1 MAHKLGSTMTIL
13 FCIFTVIIAA
23 IVAMWIKLLD
33 FANAS
38 IAGSLFNVVCIP
50 TFSRGTK
57 EMINPCLIY
66 LPLVSLGLH
75 PDLLPHLRGSRREA
89 QRHREHPAGAGTPQ
103 HGLSSQNMALITSDC
118 GATRAPRASKWP

>member
-1 MAHKLGSTMTIL
+1 MTIL

-57 EMINPCLIY
+57 EMINPC
-66 LPLVSLGLH
+66 PADPTCPSSLW
-75 PDLLPHLRGSRREA
+75 LRCYIPSRCAAPKR
-89 QRHREHPAGAGTPQ
+89 RSTPV
-103 HGLSSQNMALITSDC
+103 
-118 GATRAPRASKWP
+118 